1 MGLDIFAYKIKLNK
15 EEDAYFRKVNFIY
28 KFFENQMQE
37 NQTCV
42 VSKYEI
48 EDLIDCCK
56 LVLENKGDEEY
67 AKAHLPTTS
76 GFFFGSTE
84 YDEDYYKSVE
94 DCLEQMTNLYNNM
107 DYNDLV
113 YWVFSW

>member
-28 KFFENQMQE
+28 KFFENVIQE
-37 NQTCV
+37 DQTCIV
-42 VSKYEI
+42 TKQDI
-48 EDLIDCCK
+48 GDLIDYCE
-56 LVLENKGDEEY
+56 LVLDHRGDENY

-84 YDEDYYKSVE
+84 YNEDYYKK
-94 DCLEQMTNLYNNM
+94 C
-107 DYNDLV
+107 
-113 YWVFSW
+113 